1 MALALI
7 CLGTWPATSLAT
19 TDVPQVSVTTAAM
32 DPAAMSAW
40 SLRVS
45 AAPSVPVGSD
55 ADPLSL
61 RSGVTGQTVLSWP
74 DALNLAALQSS
85 QVRAAAANA
94 QAQGGLARQAWAQ
107 AYMPRVDLR
116 AQWQHDELRTQYDT
130 TRKPNTNAGVQA
142 TLPLW
147 HGAERATEQAQ
158 GELAQRA
165 DWQARQT
172 RMLVARDVS
181 RTYLLAVEAAAQ
193 LDLMRE
199 QQAILSAQLHVNEQ
213 RLKGGVGTSL
223 DKLETATRLDQLQA
237 DLHDRQGLYE
247 TQRLT
252 LGRLLGQDVPQ
263 VASLYGHGAWGDD
276 DDRVALIDPLSEAL
290 ARVADRSLVV
300 QEAQALVRS
309 ARLDV
314 KARSAETWH
323 PSIDAV
329 AGLNRA
335 RQITKTADSQDTLNY
350 TERTLGVQ
358 LTMPLYSGGRQT
370 ARNQA
375 SAALLIKAEA
385 ERDEALA
392 RAQADLQD
400 AYQRLMQYQRQVR
413 ALRDVAATA
422 QATLEALQ
430 RAFVAGY
437 RSNLDLLNAQ
447 QQLIATRSQSV
458 SARINV
464 LLAQVDIL
472 SQTERLDAATVAPL
486 SASLSLSRS
495 TQAMKD
501 LP

>member
-1 MALALI
+1 M
-7 CLGTWPATSLAT
+7 TSVATEIA
-19 TDVPQVSVTTAAM
+19 PVT
-32 DPAAMSAW
+32 MSHW

-45 AAPSVPVGSD
+45 PAVQPFASPEGEGNRAPVVGQEK
-55 ADPLSL
+55 ALTW
-61 RSGVTGQTVLSWP
+61 V
-74 DALNLAALQSS
+74 DALALAAQQSS
-85 QVRAAAANA
+85 PVRAATA
-94 QAQGGLARQAWAQ
+94 QAQAQASVARQAWAQ
-107 AYMPRVDLR
+107 AYMPRVDLN
-116 AQWQHDELRTQYDT
+116 AQWQQVELRTRYET
-130 TRKPNTNAGVQA
+130 TRKPGTNTGLQA
-142 TLPLW
+142 TLPVW

-165 DWQARQT
+165 DWQARLT
-172 RMLVARDVS
+172 RMAVARDVS
-181 RTYLLAVEAAAQ
+181 RAYLTAVEATAQ

-199 QQAILSAQLHVNEQ
+199 QQGILMAQLRVNEL

-223 DKLETATRLDQLQA
+223 DQLETATRLDQLQV
-237 DLHDRQGLYE
+237 DLQDRQGTYE
-247 TQRLT
+247 SQRLA
-252 LGRLLGQDVPQ
+252 LSRLLAQNVPQ
-263 VASLYGHGAWGDD
+263 VAGLNLRGLLDVDAPGSV
-276 DDRVALIDPLSEAL
+276 VAPLDEAL
-290 ARVADRSLVV
+290 AHVAERNLAV

-309 ARLDV
+309 ASLDI
-314 KARSAETWH
+314 KARQAETWQ

-329 AGLNRA
+329 ASLNKT
-335 RQITKTADSQDTLNY
+335 RQITKTADSHDTLNY
-350 TERTLGVQ
+350 TERTLGIQ
-358 LTMPLYSGGRQT
+358 LTVPLFSGGRQP
-370 ARNQA
+370 ARNQEA
-375 SAALLIKAEA
+375 AALLIKAEA
-385 ERDEALA
+385 ERDEALV

-400 AYQRLMQYQRQVR
+400 AYQRLTQYQRQVR

-422 QATLEALQ
+422 QATLDALQ

-464 LLAQVDIL
+464 LLAQADIL